1 MLYCQRST
9 PSKTQEAEKMG
20 KKTVLIADQNALKRK
35 VSSVIEDVTAAW
47 FVTDSFK
54 IVPTKTGE
62 KVLSG
67 RNMYISGKR

>member
-1 MLYCQRST
+1 
-9 PSKTQEAEKMG
+9 MG

-54 IVPTKTGE
+54 IVPTKTG
-62 KVLSG
+62 
-67 RNMYISGKR
+67 